1 MAVHDRVSMVEIEQL
16 ATESIGLYQKTATL
30 LLNIRDTQQH
40 KNAVENGPA
49 TNKTITVLQQMIE
62 KCDNQLLSHLANL
75 VDTPSDNL
83 KKLLNIRSSL
93 IENLITLNQE
103 IVAEATRMRALLK
116 NELQSIN
123 SGRGAIRGYS
133 DTTRLGQNRFHNSC

>member
-116 NELQSIN
+116 NELQSIS